1 MAKTAKRINRRKL
14 VIVQAY
20 AIISLFI
27 LFGMVI
33 GLVIGTLTA
42 PTKTVTLTETIE
54 VPSYSSDNLPEV
66 EDIYYYDVPLS
77 HSLQRFIYEVCAD
90 ENVPVALA
98 MAMIEHE
105 SQFNPEIV
113 SSTDDYGLMQI
124 NSINH
129 EQLEKKYRTAD
140 MLDPYQNVYCGIK
153 IIGSYIEKYTDYGN
167 ALMAYNMGEYG
178 AKKAWENGVQSTSYS
193 TTILELMSEYEKEVS
208 DNARSIG
215 DEGR

>member
-1 MAKTAKRINRRKL
+1 MI
-14 VIVQAY
+14 
-20 AIISLFI
+20 
-27 LFGMVI
+27 MV
-33 GLVIGTLTA
+33 
-42 PTKTVTLTETIE
+42 
-54 VPSYSSDNLPEV
+54 S
-66 EDIYYYDVPLS
+66 
-77 HSLQRFIYEVCAD
+77 C
-90 ENVPVALA
+90 
-98 MAMIEHE
+98 
-105 SQFNPEIV
+105 
-113 SSTDDYGLMQI
+113 I

-129 EQLEKKYRTAD
+129 EQLEEKYRTAD

-215 DEGR
+215 DEG

>member
-1 MAKTAKRINRRKL
+1 MDKTAKRSNRRKL
-14 VIVQAY
+14 ITIQAY
-20 AIISLFI
+20 IIAVLFV
-27 LFGMVI
+27 LFGMMI
-33 GLVIGTLTA
+33 GLVIGILTTPVETITLT
-42 PTKTVTLTETIE
+42 KTIKV
-54 VPSYSSDNLPEV
+54 SSHSSDNIPEV
-66 EDIYYYDVPLS
+66 EDVYYYDVPLS
-77 HSLQRFIYEVCAD
+77 HSLQRFIYEVCED
-90 ENVPVALA
+90 EKVPVALV
-98 MAMIEHE
+98 MAMIEYE

-129 EQLEKKYRTAD
+129 KQLKEKYRTAN

-208 DNARSIG
+208 DNA
-215 DEGR
+215 